1 MFLIYYLTLFG
12 RKDNMRYV
20 GAVSR
25 GIRLPIVTKCEDLVN
40 IISDNIIAASNSER
54 DPFVIRDRDVI
65 GVTESLL
72 ARSQGNFVSI
82 ADISEDVRNKVPDG
96 DVSIIFPI
104 MSRNRFLIPLQG
116 IVNGVKGHVHLFL
129 SYPADE
135 VGNEIIDPMN
145 FYLNE
150 KRLKD
155 ETFDEEE
162 YYEVFGEYK
171 HSFTGVNYVDLYKS
185 IDPEKVSIYFT
196 NNPLS
201 ALDYSN
207 TVIVASIHARK
218 LHKEILENAG
228 ANVISLDEICST
240 PIRVGAGYN
249 KMYGLLGSNY
259 MNDTSVKLLP
269 QDSDIFVREL
279 QDEIKKRT
287 GKKVEVLVYGDGAFK
302 DPVCGIWELA
312 DPVVSPGFTDGL
324 LGVPKEIKFKYVAD
338 NAMDKDPSAAVRE
351 AIESKADLEKFSQ
364 YALGTTPRRI
374 TDLLGSL
381 CDLTSGSGD
390 KGTPIVYIQGYFDS
404 YLDE

>member
-1 MFLIYYLTLFG
+1 
-12 RKDNMRYV
+12 MRYV

-25 GIRLPIVTKCEDLVN
+25 GIRLPIVTKCDDLIKV
-40 IISDNIIAASNSER
+40 IADNIIAASKSSR
-54 DPFVIRDRDVI
+54 DSFTIRDKDVI

-82 ADISEDVRNKVPDG
+82 SDISEDIKLRVPEG
-96 DVSIIFPI
+96 DVSIVFPI
-104 MSRNRFLIPLQG
+104 MSRNRFLIPLKG
-116 IVNGVKGHVHLFL
+116 IVDGVRGHVHLFL

-150 KRLKD
+150 KKLKN
-155 ETFDEEE
+155 ETFDEDE

-185 IDPEKVSIYFT
+185 IDPEKISIHFT

-201 ALDYSN
+201 ALKYSK

-218 LHKEILENAG
+218 LHREILESAG
-228 ANVISLDEICST
+228 ANVLSLDEIST
-240 PIRVGAGYN
+240 IPVRDGAGYN
-249 KMYGLLGSNY
+249 ELYGLLGSNY

-269 QDSDIFVREL
+269 RESDEFVKEL
-279 QDEIKKRT
+279 QAEMKRRT
-287 GKKVEVLVYGDGAFK
+287 GKNVEVLIYGDGAFK

-312 DPVVSPGFTDGL
+312 DPVVSPGYTEGL
-324 LGVPKEIKFKYVAD
+324 KGVPKEIKFKYVAD
-338 NAMDKDPSAAVRE
+338 NSSGKDPSVAVRE
-351 AIESKADLEKFSQ
+351 AIESKGELDKFSQ
-364 YALGTTPRRI
+364 STLGTTPRRI

>member
-1 MFLIYYLTLFG
+1 
-12 RKDNMRYV
+12 MRYV

-25 GIRLPIVTKCEDLVN
+25 GIRLPIVTKCENLVKV
-40 IISDNIIAASNSER
+40 ISDNIIAASKSER

-72 ARSQGNFVSI
+72 ARAQGNFVSI
-82 ADISEDVRNKVPDG
+82 DDISEDIRNKVPDG
-96 DVSIIFPI
+96 DVSIVFPI

-116 IVNGVKGHVHLFL
+116 IVNGVKGRVHLFL
-129 SYPADE
+129 SYPSDE

-150 KRLKD
+150 KKLKN
-155 ETFDEEE
+155 ETFDEKE

-185 IDPEKVSIYFT
+185 INPEKVSIYFT

-240 PIRVGAGYN
+240 PVRAGAGYN

-269 QDSDIFVREL
+269 QDSDVFVREL
-279 QDEIKKRT
+279 QDDIKKRT

-338 NAMDKDPSAAVRE
+338 NAKDIDPSVAVRE
-351 AIESKADLEKFSQ
+351 AIESKADLKKFSQ

-404 YLDE
+404 YLDD